1 MNFYEIELN
10 EFPKMEFVHSVER
23 NNYSNRFPNIHN
35 LLEITL
41 CLGGNVVFL
50 YDNNTKKI
58 FKPDMIAVITKD
70 TVCRTFT
77 EKSEIHKHITI
88 AVTMPQT
95 IKSISAENLTF
106 TDFSSL
112 EKRIAENKSILLPNF
127 VDLGAK
133 SRIVEN
139 MISRAHTFFHS
150 PNPADKINCLSI
162 WLELC
167 GFLTQF
173 SLKKIRQLFSKNLPS
188 DERYI
193 DYALQYINAHLCE
206 NIRIEELAKEIG
218 ISQGYLQNIFK
229 RITDFTIIEY
239 INREKIK
246 LVKSYTSGNRM
257 TLATASKLVGIE
269 DCSYMSRLFKK
280 VTGIS
285 FSKFKKLNDR
295 TIK

>member
-1 MNFYEIELN
+1 MNFYEIELS
-10 EFPKMEFVHSVER
+10 EFPKLEFVHSVER

-50 YDNNTKKI
+50 YDNNTKEI

-95 IKSISAENLTF
+95 IKNISAENLTF
-106 TDFSSL
+106 SDFLSL
-112 EKRIAENKSILLPNF
+112 EKRIKENKSILLPNF

-133 SRIVEN
+133 SRVVEN
-139 MISRAHTFFHS
+139 MISRAHALFHS
-150 PNPADKINCLSI
+150 PNPADKITCLSI

-193 DYALQYINAHLCE
+193 DYAVQYINTHLCE

-257 TLATASKLVGIE
+257 TLATASKLVGVE

-285 FSKFKKLNDR
+285 FTQFQKLNDR
-295 TIK
+295 MIK

>member
-10 EFPKMEFVHSVER
+10 EFPKLEFVHSVER

-50 YDNNTKKI
+50 YDNNTKEI

-70 TVCRTFT
+70 TVCQTFT

-106 TDFSSL
+106 SDFSNL
-112 EKRIAENKSILLPNF
+112 ERRIAENKSILLPNF

-133 SRIVEN
+133 SRIGEH

-246 LVKSYTSGNRM
+246 LVKHYTSGNRM